1 MEEPYLT
8 PDEIAT
14 RLKVTAETVRGYI
27 TRQKD
32 PLPAYKLG
40 REYRVLQTD
49 FDAWMKRRKTG
60 KGIKEQ
66 EERDSQE

>member
-27 TRQKD
+27 TRKND

-40 REYRVLQTD
+40 REYRVLTTD
-49 FDAWMKRRKTG
+49 FDEWMKRRKMG
-60 KGIKEQ
+60 KGGKDQ
-66 EERDSQE
+66 EEKDPQ

>member
-1 MEEPYLT
+1 MDEPYLT

-27 TRQKD
+27 TRKKD

-40 REYRVLQTD
+40 REYRVLTTD
-49 FDAWMKRRKTG
+49 FEAWMSRRKTAN
-60 KGIKEQ
+60 GIKEQ
-66 EERDSQE
+66 KEDSPE